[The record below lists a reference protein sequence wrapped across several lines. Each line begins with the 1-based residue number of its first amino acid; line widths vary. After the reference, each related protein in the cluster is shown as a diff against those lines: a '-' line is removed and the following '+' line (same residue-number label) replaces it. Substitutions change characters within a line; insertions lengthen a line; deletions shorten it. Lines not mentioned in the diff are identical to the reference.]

1 MKIPRRRFL
10 GLAAGAAALPAM
22 SQIAWAQAYPT
33 RPVRIIAG
41 APPGGILD
49 IHARLTGQWLSE
61 RLGQPFIIE
70 NRAGAGGTIGADA
83 VVHAPPDGYTLLLT
97 WTGDIYN
104 PSIYP
109 NLKYDYMRDFV
120 PIAGIALTPLVMKV
134 TPSVPVT
141 TVPAFIAYAKA
152 NPGKL
157 NYASAG
163 IGTPQHFCGELFK
176 MVTGVHMV
184 HVPYR
189 GAAPAVADLIA
200 GQVQV
205 MFEFLSTSIELIR
218 AGKLRALAMAS
229 GKRWPALPD
238 LPTVGDFLVGFD
250 GVQVTGTAAPKNT
263 PTEVVAKLNR
273 EINVMVA
280 DPRMK
285 ARIAEVGGEVLT
297 GSPTEFAKLI
307 ESDAE
312 KWHKVIRAAN
322 IKAE

>member
-1 MKIPRRRFL
+1 MNFSRRKFL
-10 GLAAGAAALPAM
+10 HLAAGAIALPAV
-22 SQIAWAQAYPT
+22 SRSASAQAYPVK
-33 RPVRIIAG
+33 PVRIIAG

-61 RLGQPFIIE
+61 RLGHPFIIE
-70 NRAGAGGTIGADA
+70 NRAGAGGTIGADT
-83 VVHAPPDGYTLLLT
+83 VVRAPPDGYTLLLT

-120 PIAGIALTPLVMKV
+120 PIAGIALTPMVMEV

-163 IGTPQHFCGELFK
+163 IGTPQHLCGELFK
-176 MVTGVHMV
+176 MVTGVDMV

-205 MFEFLSTSIELIR
+205 TS
-218 AGKLRALAMAS
+218 
-229 GKRWPALPD
+229 
-238 LPTVGDFLVGFD
+238 
-250 GVQVTGTAAPKNT
+250 
-263 PTEVVAKLNR
+263 
-273 EINVMVA
+273 
-280 DPRMK
+280 
-285 ARIAEVGGEVLT
+285 
-297 GSPTEFAKLI
+297 
-307 ESDAE
+307 
-312 KWHKVIRAAN
+312 
-322 IKAE
+322 